1 MLTLNA
7 IITQHCLKQCELKYI
22 LWSISSIT
30 THASSF
36 ISFGEC
42 ILNCRSGSFQ
52 SNTPSLKE
60 TYGNSQER
68 MQVFSIYGVI
78 LPQCNFPA
86 HRYQWFRVKNS
97 KLWCNCMVI
106 DVTDPSWNSV
116 TAFFYFML
124 RKIRYY
130 PFSFSS
136 IEGGKKKF
144 KTVHSYS
151 QLMLKF
157 HI

>member
-7 IITQHCLKQCELKYI
+7 IITKHCLKQCELKYI

-36 ISFGEC
+36 VSFGEC

-52 SNTPSLKE
+52 SNIPSLKE

-68 MQVFSIYGVI
+68 MQVFSIYRVI
-78 LPQCNFPA
+78 LPWCNFPA
-86 HRYQWFRVKNS
+86 HCYQWFRVKNS
-97 KLWCNCMVI
+97 KLWRNCMVK
-106 DVTDPSWNSV
+106 SWSFTKFS

-124 RKIRYY
+124 WKIRYY
-130 PFSFSS
+130 AFSFSS
-136 IEGGKKKF
+136 IGGKKK
-144 KTVHSYS
+144 V
-151 QLMLKF
+151 
-157 HI
+157 